1 MISIILPTYNCD
13 AFIGTAIKSILLQ
26 SFKKYELI
34 IINDGST
41 DDTKSII
48 KNINDSRIKYFE
60 KEHSGLGESID
71 FGIHKSNYD
80 LIARM
85 DADDIAHP
93 DRLKKQYY
101 FISLHK
107 DIDVL
112 SNWYAAFNNS
122 GIRYIVKR
130 SVNHLEILK
139 NFSLYSD
146 VCHPSVLI
154 KKKSIEDLNGFKV
167 EFRYDPFGDYVIWL
181 RLKSRLKF
189 HNIPEVLHYYRTRS
203 DSLSNE
209 ALANRRNIIYEI
221 QKPYYE
227 NTLTGEFQLSAIEEL
242 AARGWRE
249 YLYGDVNKSFYYWR
263 KLNIRLIQYP
273 SIIAATA
280 ARLLPKKFFQKLY
293 GKRIPD
299 RVKYLMKYFS
309 SFEQS
314 VIKEFRKTLN
324 EIECFH

>member
-1 MISIILPTYNCD
+1 MISIIMPTYNCA
-13 AFIGTAIKSILLQ
+13 AFISIAIKSILLQ
-26 SFKKYELI
+26 SFPKYELI

-41 DDTKSII
+41 DDTRSVI

-71 FGIHKSNYD
+71 FGIQKANYD

-93 DRLKKQYY
+93 QRLLKQFN
-101 FISLHK
+101 FISTQK
-107 DIDVL
+107 DVDVL

-122 GIRYIVKR
+122 GIRYLVQR
-130 SVNHLEILK
+130 SVNHKEILK

-154 KKKSIEDLNGFKV
+154 KKKSLEYLNGFKV
-167 EFRYDPFGDYVIWL
+167 ELKYDPFGDYVVWL
-181 RLKSRLKF
+181 RNKSRLNF
-189 HNIPEVLHYYRTRS
+189 YNLPEVLHFYRERN

-227 NTLTGEFQLSAIEEL
+227 KSLNREFQLSAIEEL

-280 ARLLPKKFFQKLY
+280 ARILPKKVFQKLY

-299 RVKYLMKYFS
+299 RIKYLMKYFS

>member
-1 MISIILPTYNCD
+1 MISIIMPTYNC
-13 AFIGTAIKSILLQ
+13 APFISTAIKSILLQ

-41 DDTKSII
+41 DDTKSVI
-48 KNINDSRIKYFE
+48 KNFNDSRIKYFE
-60 KEHSGLGESID
+60 KENSGLGESID
-71 FGIHKSNYD
+71 FGIQKSDYD

-93 DRLKKQYY
+93 ERLRIQYN
-101 FISLHK
+101 FISVNR
-107 DIDVL
+107 DVDVL
-112 SNWYAAFNNS
+112 SNWYAVFKES
-122 GIRYIVKR
+122 KIRYIVKR
-130 SVNHLEILK
+130 SVDNVDIIK
-139 NFSLYSD
+139 NLSLFSD
-146 VCHPSVLI
+146 ICHPSLLS
-154 KKKSIEDLNGFKV
+154 KKKSFQELGGFKIDLK
-167 EFRYDPFGDYVIWL
+167 YDPFGDYVVWL
-181 RLKSRLKF
+181 RNKSRIRF
-189 HNIPEVLHYYRTRS
+189 YNIPEVLHYYRERS

-209 ALANRRNIIYEI
+209 ALTNRRNLIYEI

-227 NTLTGEFQLSAIEEL
+227 NSLTGEFQLTETEEL

-249 YLYGDVNKSFYYWR
+249 YLYGDVNKSFYYWS

-280 ARLLPKKFFQKLY
+280 ARLLPKKVFQKLY

-299 RVKYLMKYFS
+299 RVKYLMNYFS
-309 SFEQS
+309 SFERS